1 MAIDFKDES
10 ATFRRITI
18 SERLDIQGT
27 EAIATKFSAL
37 AASANRSV
45 VVDLTAVSFLS
56 SMGLRAIITNAKA
69 LQQRGGKMVL
79 FVGENS
85 QVAKTLFDTGIDTLI
100 PIFADS
106 DAADTAAL
114 S

>member
-1 MAIDFKDES
+1 MAIDFKDEN
-10 ATFRRITI
+10 AKFRRITI

-56 SMGLRAIITNAKA
+56 SMGLRAIISNAKA

-85 QVAKTLFDTGIDTLI
+85 QVAKTLFDTGIDELI